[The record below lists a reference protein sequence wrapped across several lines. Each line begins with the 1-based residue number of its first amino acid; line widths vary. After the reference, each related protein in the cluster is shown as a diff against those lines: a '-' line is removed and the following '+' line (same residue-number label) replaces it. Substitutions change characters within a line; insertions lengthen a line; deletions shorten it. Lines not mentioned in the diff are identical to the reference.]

1 MAASA
6 PQISASIWGM
16 GNRTAFQEAH
26 GAFYKTGEITGSG
39 RAERYD
45 NSCTRGVA
53 YEASRSSSIYG
64 ASDTVRPLS
73 RKCRF
78 IIKY

>member
-1 MAASA
+1 
-6 PQISASIWGM
+6 M
-16 GNRTAFQEAH
+16 GDRTAFQEAR

-64 ASDTVRPLS
+64 ASNTIRPTS
-73 RKCRF
+73 KEVIFMIR
-78 IIKY
+78 Y

>member
-1 MAASA
+1 
-6 PQISASIWGM
+6 M

-64 ASDTVRPLS
+64 SSNTIRPIS
-73 RKCRF
+73 KETIFMIR
-78 IIKY
+78 Y

>member
-1 MAASA
+1 MTASA

-16 GNRTAFQEAH
+16 GDRTAFQEAY
-26 GAFYKTGEITGSG
+26 GAFYKTGDITGSG
-39 RAERYD
+39 SAQRYD

-64 ASDTVRPLS
+64 ASSTIRPISKQVRFML
-73 RKCRF
+73 R
-78 IIKY
+78 Y

>member
-1 MAASA
+1 MTASA

-16 GNRTAFQEAH
+16 GDRTAFQEAY

-39 RAERYD
+39 SAQRYD

-53 YEASRSSSIYG
+53 YEASRSSSVYG
-64 ASDTVRPLS
+64 ASSTVRPIS
-73 RKCRF
+73 KEVRF
-78 IIKY
+78 MLRY

>member
-1 MAASA
+1 
-6 PQISASIWGM
+6 M
-16 GNRTAFQEAH
+16 GDRTAFQEGH

-64 ASDTVRPLS
+64 ASNTIRPIS
-73 RKCRF
+73 KKVIFMIR
-78 IIKY
+78 Y

>member
-1 MAASA
+1 MGASA

-16 GNRTAFQEAH
+16 GDRTAFQEAY
-26 GAFYKTGEITGSG
+26 GAFYKTGAITGSG
-39 RAERYD
+39 RPERYD

-64 ASDTVRPLS
+64 ASSTIRPISKQVRFML
-73 RKCRF
+73 R
-78 IIKY
+78 Y

>member
-1 MAASA
+1 MTASA

-16 GNRTAFQEAH
+16 GDRTAFQEAY
-26 GAFYKTGEITGSG
+26 GAFYKTGGITGSG

-64 ASDTVRPLS
+64 ASSTIRPISKQVRFML
-73 RKCRF
+73 R
-78 IIKY
+78 Y